1 VGAPP
6 LRIFKGGDF
15 RMTMPHHPERRY
27 GQNELHFV
35 TFSCYKRLPLLGSVR
50 ARNVFVKVLGEAR
63 AKFGL
68 AILGYV
74 VMPEHVHLLISE
86 PPNSTPS
93 SFLQVLKQRVSRQL
107 RQQSEM
113 AISQCSQRTDTRL
126 SNLPHFWQDRFHDF
140 NVWSRKKRN
149 EKIHYMHMNPVERS
163 LVRHPREWLWSSY
176 SFYFQSGTVLLPMDG
191 DG

>member
-1 VGAPP
+1 
-6 LRIFKGGDF
+6 
-15 RMTMPHHPERRY
+15 MTMPRHPERRY

-35 TFSCYKRLPLLGSVR
+35 TFSCYKPLPLLGSVP
-50 ARNVFVKVLGEAR
+50 ARNTFVEILGEAR

-93 SFLQVLKQRVSRQL
+93 SFLQVLKQRVSRQP
-107 RQQSEM
+107 RQRTETPDAGQP
-113 AISQCSQRTDTRL
+113 SQRIDTRVGD
-126 SNLPHFWQDRFHDF
+126 LPHFWQHRFHDF
-140 NVWSRKKRN
+140 NVWSQKKRN

-176 SFYFQSGTVLLPMDG
+176 SFYFQPGTVLLPMDG